1 MLIAK
6 VYITLKK
13 GILDPQGKAVE
24 GALHSLGYEEV
35 KEVRVGKYIELTF
48 EDGDLSLLKDK
59 VDEMCKR
66 ILTNPIIEDYTFEI
80 VEG

>member
-13 GILDPQGKAVE
+13 GILDPQGKAVKK
-24 GALHSLGYEEV
+24 ALHSLEYAEV

-48 EDGDLSLLKDK
+48 EDGDISLLKDK
-59 VDEMCKR
+59 VDEMCKK

>member
-1 MLIAK
+1 VLIAK

-13 GILDPQGKAVE
+13 GILDPQGKAVK

-48 EDGDLSLLKDK
+48 EDGDLSLLNDK